1 MTRFQSPKNAAHIK
15 ALGFVVQGTLAAALL
30 FGAGSG
36 TAMAKVKDPAVM
48 VQKSLA
54 AGDFDQAIV
63 LGEAALTAKPQDVV
77 LRALLGNAYFKAGRF
92 ESAAAALN
100 DAVSLGDAS
109 GRTSLALS
117 LSQIAVGRG
126 RDALNTLDRAQ
137 TAIPA
142 GDFGLAVALAGDA
155 GRGIVILSDALR
167 ADPNPKLRQNL
178 AYAYALNGQWTEA
191 RVAASADVTPDR
203 LDARITGW
211 AKSMRAGGE
220 QERIANLIGVPV
232 VADAGMPV
240 QLALNA
246 PAAGAVLAVAEPV
259 AVPVA
264 PSAVAELPALA
275 AKVDV
280 PVAEPAAVSAP
291 VAVAV
296 VEPVAAPVPQYEAVP
311 VVQQVAAPVRN
322 EPVYNAPISGGS
334 HVVQLGAFSSAG
346 NAARAKV
353 IFAARNPQLRG
364 REFVVTQAVVKGRN
378 FWRVAVS
385 GYDAGSAGSLC
396 ASVKRGGG
404 VCFAYAVG
412 HAPTGERMASNGLKR
427 AKRVAMAK

>member
-1 MTRFQSPKNAAHIK
+1 MTRFQPHHIVAHSGPSRV
-15 ALGFVVQGTLAAALL
+15 LGFALQGALAAALL
-30 FGAGSG
+30 LGAGSG
-36 TAMAKVKDPAVM
+36 TAMAKKVKDPAVL
-48 VQKSLA
+48 VQKTLA
-54 AGDFDQAIV
+54 AGDYAQAIT
-63 LGEAALTAKPQDVV
+63 LGEAALVAQPHDVV

-100 DAVSLGDAS
+100 DAVSLGDGS

-126 RDALNTLDRAQ
+126 REALNTLDRAQ
-137 TAIPA
+137 TSIPA

-155 GRGIVILSDALR
+155 GRGIVILTNALR
-167 ADPNPKLRQNL
+167 DEPNSKLRQNL

-191 RVAASADVTPDR
+191 RVAASVDVSPDKLDGR
-203 LDARITGW
+203 LTGW

-220 QERIANLIGVPV
+220 QERIANLIGVAV
-232 VADAGMPV
+232 VADAGMPA

-246 PAAGAVLAVAEPV
+246 PVSAPAMAMADTRPV
-259 AVPVA
+259 G
-264 PSAVAELPALA
+264 ELPALA
-275 AKVDV
+275 A
-280 PVAEPAAVSAP
+280 PEP

-296 VEPVAAPVPQYEAVP
+296 AEPVVAPVTQYESVP
-311 VVQQVAAPVRN
+311 VVQQVAAAATPDYTAR
-322 EPVYNAPISGGS
+322 EYNAPVENTSVSAGT
-334 HVVQLGAFSSAG
+334 HMVQMGAFSSAG

-364 REFVVTQAVVKGRN
+364 REFVVTQAVVRGRN

-404 VCFAYAVG
+404 ACFAYATG
-412 HAPTGERMASNGLKR
+412 HAPTGDRMASNGMR
-427 AKRVAMAK
+427 AKRVALAK